1 MNAAPPL
8 ALNEKAK
15 EFWDRHHDRL
25 TAAGILTPAD
35 VDSFAVLCVMWGK
48 IAALAWIEP
57 GAENYRQ
64 LIQLDRLTKQFAQLA
79 RQFGL
84 TPLSRGAKLDGDNA
98 KPAGEF
104 NL

>member
-1 MNAAPPL
+1 MNAPPPL
-8 ALNEKAK
+8 PLNPKAQ

-35 VDSFAVLCVMWGK
+35 VDSFAVLCVVWGK
-48 IAALAWIEP
+48 IAALAWVEP
-57 GAENYRQ
+57 GPENYRQ
-64 LIQLDRLTKQFAQLA
+64 LIQLDRLTKQYAQMA

-84 TPLSRGAKLDGDNA
+84 TPLSRGAKLDGDA
-98 KPAGEF
+98 SKPKDEF